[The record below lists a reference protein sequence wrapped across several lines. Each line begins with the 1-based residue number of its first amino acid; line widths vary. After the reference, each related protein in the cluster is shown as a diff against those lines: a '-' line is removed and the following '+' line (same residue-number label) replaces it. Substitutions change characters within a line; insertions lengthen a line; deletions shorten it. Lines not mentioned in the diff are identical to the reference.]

1 MTATKTATK
10 YHNPK
15 MFDYSRA
22 DLDACEERLRRQ
34 AVLYASSGLLTK
46 RRMAVRGLFA
56 AALTLNAT
64 AVWTAK
70 RLESG
75 RFAMSTQSRFFF
87 IRWRL
92 APDRWGVNAKSCL
105 ARAWSGFS
113 IGADAV
119 CIDRHLERLGSKPAD
134 ATAQWRLWF
143 DLYESMYGAGETVLC
158 VRWHIQVLDWIAF
171 RGPRPTSWK

>member
-1 MTATKTATK
+1 MAEPQATK
-10 YHNPK
+10 YYNSRI
-15 MFDYSRA
+15 FEYSRPEIK
-22 DLDACEERLRRQ
+22 ACLERLVEQ
-34 AVLYASSGLLTK
+34 AAIYSKSGLLT
-46 RRMAVRGLFA
+46 RRKMAVRGLFA

-87 IRWRL
+87 MRWRL
-92 APDRWGVNAKSCL
+92 HPDRWGANAKSAL

-113 IGADAV
+113 LGADAV
-119 CIDRHLERLGSKPAD
+119 CIDRHLQRLKSKPAG
-134 ATAQWRLWF
+134 AVEQWKQWF

-158 VRWHIQVLDWIAF
+158 VQWHAKLLEWIAY
-171 RGPRPTSWK
+171 RGPRPEAWK